1 VQPDE
6 GDNLA
11 SVGQEVVCPSK
22 QPMKNTSQLTPAFS
36 PTPSTFRLR
45 RRTPGSF
52 LLIPSVREGR
62 CIRCQGQLEGK
73 AALILAACPA
83 VKLLQEQPGQI
94 WYEWDTTS
102 NDVIRLF
109 DEPQRLS
116 RRKCRL
122 RTSYIVPDFLVE
134 TRLQKRLIEV
144 KPSRRLHKPDTVRK
158 LSVARLYAQQNEMTF
173 HVVTEQHLSR
183 QPLLDNVR
191 QLSRYSGFQP
201 DDRLVNVILDS
212 IPIDGTSVGQL
223 ARQLNQPDPVVT
235 WHILYLLA
243 IHQASGDL
251 VHHALNTDYQL
262 YPEGVLEWDP
272 FESAWALNGSLTD
285 GPGGSSVSLMQND

>member
-1 VQPDE
+1 
-6 GDNLA
+6 
-11 SVGQEVVCPSK
+11 
-22 QPMKNTSQLTPAFS
+22 MKETSPPTPALS
-36 PTPSTFRLR
+36 LTPSTFRLR

-73 AALILAACPA
+73 AALILAACPS
-83 VKLLQEQPGQI
+83 VTLLQEQPGQI

-134 TRLQKRLIEV
+134 TRRHKRLIEV

-173 HVVTEQHLSR
+173 HVLTERHLSR

-191 QLSRYSGFQP
+191 QLSRYSRFES
-201 DDRLVNVILDS
+201 DHCLVRAIIDGVS
-212 IPIDGTSVGQL
+212 RDGTSP
-223 ARQLNQPDPVVT
+223 RQLVTQLDQPDSVLT
-235 WHILYLLA
+235 WHILFLLA
-243 IHQASGDL
+243 THEVSTDL
-251 VHHALNTDYQL
+251 IQHSLNTDYHL
-262 YPEGVLEWDP
+262 YPKGVLEWDP
-272 FESAWALNGSLTD
+272 FESVWAPNGSLTD
-285 GPGGSSVSLMQND
+285 GSGELFDNPALKC